1 MTNPEDSLR
10 RFEAALGAF
19 SKMTGEGEEKG
30 LGDARCPKC
39 GASNFVAGSDL
50 YTEALI
56 RLEEPGTGAQAPLVP
71 GFTDAQIVAKF
82 KPPRRKSSLTRTLL
96 VAIPLGAGVA
106 YVFRRYGSTL
116 GQLAAMV
123 AIVLTIVVLMTTLRR
138 NSDDYY
144 DRRQRWRK
152 LHVCRNCGQIVA
164 G

>member
-50 YTEALI
+50 YTEAI
-56 RLEEPGTGAQAPLVP
+56 VRLEEPGANQEPLVP

-82 KPPRRKSSLTRTLL
+82 KPPRRKSAATRTLI
-96 VAIPLGAGVA
+96 VAIPLAVGVY
-106 YVFRRYGSTL
+106 YVFHRYGSTL
-116 GQLAAMV
+116 GQLAAMA
-123 AIVLTIVVLMTTLRR
+123 AIVVTIVVLMTTLRR

-152 LHVCRNCGQIVA
+152 LYVCRNCGQIVA